1 LPYHE
6 RHRPAHA
13 RPSSRRGDHHP
24 VLPILPAQCAVCRA
38 GAALAAQRHRRMER
52 AGRAVLKKIMSR
64 PHEII
69 LLVLVLWSASIKFG
83 RCAQVKCKIDWA
95 HSLARDSRAIR
106 GTDQGGGKRR
116 GQSARLVIAIT
127 TPNRPTR
134 VRGSGPRTL
143 GRGNL
148 TEGHRARDGYRKTN
162 PAPPGSHLPHH
173 IGCNATDAFATA
185 DLTENRRCSS
195 PDRLWRRRLLGDV

>member
-1 LPYHE
+1 
-6 RHRPAHA
+6 
-13 RPSSRRGDHHP
+13 
-24 VLPILPAQCAVCRA
+24 
-38 GAALAAQRHRRMER
+38 M
-52 AGRAVLKKIMSR
+52 
-64 PHEII
+64 
-69 LLVLVLWSASIKFG
+69 
-83 RCAQVKCKIDWA
+83 
-95 HSLARDSRAIR
+95 
-106 GTDQGGGKRR
+106 KRR

-173 IGCNATDAFATA
+173 IGCNTTLSRQRTLRKIEDIPRPFDHTAADCWATCYDARF
-185 DLTENRRCSS
+185 RRIGVERSIRG
-195 PDRLWRRRLLGDV
+195 PRWTRLAGSGGACRPMRLL